1 MRAGVYWGLTV
12 RKGTGSGGDGG
23 DGWGRWCKCG
33 LRG

>member
-1 MRAGVYWGLTV
+1 VFYWGLTV